1 MVQTLE
7 QYVAEAT
14 NAYKPAAN
22 AVQSQIDSLQRN
34 LNSTNESINRD
45 YAQQQANLNLAS
57 NQAAEAASMSAAGNG
72 GSFGGAGNLARRK
85 YYEQTFVPAV
95 TQLQTNRANDL
106 AAAQRANENT
116 RLQLNQQLANIES
129 QAANQALQQYNTAT
143 EAEAGRTFQAG
154 EAQKTREHEAQ
165 QAQISRDFQANQSN
179 LDREYQAQQAQL
191 NREWQDYLADK
202 QYKNEAVEAEKVRQF
217 QEEQARLDREYQA
230 EQARLN
236 QEFQAQQAQLDRD
249 FQAQQNAASRAIQ
262 RQQINSSNAYNEYL
276 MRAAQQ
282 QQQNTNNG
290 LKNWD
295 FGGGYSIQAL
305 PNGQAAYYKNGQ
317 LVSAGQFLEGTG
329 ASGAKWDLWNDV
341 WRNGV
346 STNGVGSDTV
356 EAFNRVSPTGGYG
369 YLY

>member
-57 NQAAEAASMSAAGNG
+57 NQAAEAASMRAAGNG

-262 RQQINSSNAYNEYL
+262 QRQIDAQNVSRYYDDGYGNSG
-276 MRAAQQ
+276 
-282 QQQNTNNG
+282 NNG

-356 EAFNRVSPTGGYG
+356 EAFNRVSPTGNYG